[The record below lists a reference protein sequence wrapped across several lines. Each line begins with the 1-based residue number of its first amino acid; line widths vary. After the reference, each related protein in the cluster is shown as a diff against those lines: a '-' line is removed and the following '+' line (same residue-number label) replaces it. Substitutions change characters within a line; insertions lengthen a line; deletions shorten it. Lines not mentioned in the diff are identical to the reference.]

1 MSRGEES
8 LDRSESRPGREH
20 PVDTVT
26 FAPGTLVRARG
37 REWIVQPGS
46 SPDFLKLRP
55 LGGTDDEVTGLYLPI
70 EPVEP
75 ARFEWPDPSRP
86 GDHSSSRLL
95 REAARLG
102 FRTSTGPFRSFARLA
117 VDPRPYQLVPL
128 LMALK
133 LDPVR
138 MLIADDVGIGKTVES
153 LLVAR
158 EILDRGEARGLTVL
172 CPPHLAEQ
180 WQAEMAAKF
189 HLEAE
194 LVLSGTVS
202 RLERACP
209 MGESVFERF
218 PYTVV
223 STDYIK
229 SDRRREDFLRTCP
242 DLVIVDE
249 AHTCADPGQGGGKA
263 RHQRHQLLKG
273 LTKDRFRHLILV
285 TATPHSG
292 NEDAFR
298 SLLSLLDEQ
307 FSSLPPDLTGP
318 QNEPHRRRLAA
329 HLVQR
334 RRGDLLKYLD
344 TDTPFPKRL
353 EVEETYKLSP
363 AQRQLFDD
371 VLAYAR
377 EIVLDTS
384 GGKPRQRVRWWSALA
399 LLRSLSSSP
408 AAAAAT
414 LRTRA
419 STLEATTVEE
429 TDLLGQRTVLDLA
442 DEDGNESV
450 DVTPGSDFS
459 SLSEEESRHHKK
471 LLELARRAEALAGK
485 EDKKLQ
491 HLVGLT
497 RQLVQDGFRPIVFCR
512 FIHTA
517 EYLAREL
524 RDKLK
529 GVEVV
534 AVTGLLPPA
543 DREERVRELSQSEKR
558 VLVATDCL
566 SEGINLQQ
574 SFDAVIHYDL
584 SWNPTRHEQRE
595 GRVDRYG
602 QRSDQVRVLTYYG
615 SDNPVDG
622 IVLDVLLKKHK
633 KIRSSLG
640 ISVPVPADPSKVVE
654 ALMEGLL
661 LRGGQEQLSFEF
673 MSEERDKL
681 HLEWDKVTEREHRLS
696 QTMFAQHALKVE
708 DVARE
713 LSAVREAIGSKADV
727 ERFVSEAVSLHGGRA
742 QSGVL
747 ELADCPRSLRD
758 AVGREET
765 RLTVRYEL
773 PVRENELYL
782 NRTHPV
788 VEGLASWVLDSS
800 LDPLGEARARRTG
813 VIRTRNVSVRT
824 TLLLVRLRFHVI
836 TRWRGDVRP
845 EQRMLAEELQL
856 VAFEGRPGNAR
867 WLDSADGLLD
877 AEPGGN
883 VDPGQAREL
892 LSGILGE
899 LGAVERHL
907 EELSKRRAGELLQS
921 HQRVRQAG
929 GRTGLSHT
937 VEPQLPA
944 DLLGVYLFLPG
955 SD

>member
-1 MSRGEES
+1 METK
-8 LDRSESRPGREH
+8 
-20 PVDTVT
+20 TVA

-37 REWIVQPGS
+37 REWVVQPGS
-46 SPDFLKLRP
+46 KPEFLLLRP

-70 EPVEP
+70 EPVEA
-75 ARFEWPDPSRP
+75 ARFDWPDPTLP
-86 GDHSSSRLL
+86 GDHYSSRLL

-138 MLIADDVGIGKTVES
+138 LLIADDVGIGKTVEA

-158 EILDRGEARGLTVL
+158 ELLDRGEARGLTVL

-180 WQAEMAAKF
+180 WQAEMVSKF
-189 HLEAE
+189 HLDAE

-229 SDRRREDFLRTCP
+229 SDKRREDFLRTCP

-249 AHTCADPGQGGGKA
+249 AHSCADPGQGGGKA
-263 RHQRHQLLKG
+263 RHQRHQLLRG
-273 LTKDRFRHLILV
+273 LSRDPERHLLLV

-298 SLLSLLDEQ
+298 SLLTLIEEGFAD
-307 FSSLPPDLTGP
+307 LPPDLTGP
-318 QNEPHRRRLAA
+318 LNEPHRRRLAA

-334 RRGDLLKYLD
+334 RRGDLLRYLD
-344 TDTPFPKRL
+344 TETPFPKRI
-353 EVEETYKLSP
+353 EAEETYRLSP
-363 AQRQLFDD
+363 SHRQLFDD

-419 STLEATTVEE
+419 TTIEATSVEE
-429 TDLLGQRTVLDLA
+429 TDRLGQRTVLDLV

-471 LLELARRAEALAGK
+471 LLELARRAEALQGK

-491 HLVGLT
+491 QIITLT
-497 RQLVQDGFRPIVFCR
+497 RQLVDDGFRPILFCR

-524 RDKLK
+524 REKLK
-529 GVEVV
+529 GAEVS

-543 DREERVRELSQSEKR
+543 DREERVRELSAAAKP

-574 SFDAVIHYDL
+574 AFDAVLHYDL

-602 QRSDQVRVLTYYG
+602 QRSEQVRVLTYYG

-640 ISVPVPADPSKVVE
+640 ISVPVPADPGKVVE

-661 LRGGQEQLSFEF
+661 LRSSRDQLTFDF
-673 MSEERDKL
+673 VSEERDKL

-708 DVARE
+708 EVARE
-713 LSAVREAIGSKADV
+713 LSSVREAIGSKADT
-727 ERFVSEAVSLHGGRA
+727 ERFVKDALTLHGGRVSPGRA
-742 QSGVL
+742 GASQLDVG
-747 ELADCPRSLRD
+747 DCPRSLRD
-758 AVGREET
+758 ALGREET
-765 RLTVRYEL
+765 RLEARFEL
-773 PVRENELYL
+773 PVSGAELYL

-813 VIRTRNVSVRT
+813 VIRTQSVAVRT

-836 TRWRGDVRP
+836 TRWRSESRS

-867 WLDSADGLLD
+867 WVASADGLLD
-877 AEPGGN
+877 SEPSGN
-883 VDPGQAREL
+883 IDTGQAREL
-892 LSGILGE
+892 LSAILGE
-899 LGAVERHL
+899 LDSVQAYL
-907 EELSKRRAGELLQS
+907 EDLSRTRASELLQS
-921 HQRVRQAG
+921 HQRVRQAA
-929 GRTGLSHT
+929 GRTGLSHS
-937 VEPQLPA
+937 VEPQLPV

-955 SD
+955 GA

>member
-1 MSRGEES
+1 M
-8 LDRSESRPGREH
+8 
-20 PVDTVT
+20 DTVT
-26 FAPGTLVRARG
+26 YTPGILVRARG
-37 REWIVQPGS
+37 REWVVQPGS
-46 SPDFLKLRP
+46 TQDFLLLRP

-75 ARFEWPDPSRP
+75 ARFEWPDPTRP
-86 GDHSSSRLL
+86 GDHFSSRLL

-102 FRTSTGPFRSFARLA
+102 FRTSTGPFRSFARLG

-128 LMALK
+128 LMALR

-138 MLIADDVGIGKTVES
+138 LLIADDVGIGKTVES

-158 EILDRGEARGLTVL
+158 ELLDRGEARGLAVL

-194 LVLSGTVS
+194 LVMSGTVG

-209 MGESVFERF
+209 MGESIFERF
-218 PYTVV
+218 PFTVV

-229 SDRRREDFLRTCP
+229 SDKRREDFLRTCP

-263 RHQRHQLLKG
+263 RHRRHQLLRG
-273 LTKDRFRHLILV
+273 LARRADRHLILV

-292 NEDAFR
+292 NEEAFR
-298 SLLSLLDEQ
+298 SLLSLLDER
-307 FSSLPPDLTGP
+307 FADLPPDLTGA
-318 QNEPHRRRLAA
+318 QNEMHRRRLAA

-334 RRGDLLKYLD
+334 RRGDLLRYLD
-344 TDTPFPKRL
+344 TETPFPRRL
-353 EVEETYKLSP
+353 EAEETYKLSP
-363 AQRQLFDD
+363 GQRKLFDE

-377 EIVLDTS
+377 EIVTDTS
-384 GGKPRQRVRWWSALA
+384 GGRPRQRVRWWSALA

-419 STLEATTVEE
+419 STLEAATVEE

-459 SLSEEESRHHKK
+459 SLSEEEGKHHRK
-471 LLELARRAEALAGK
+471 LMELARRAEALEGK
-485 EDKKLQ
+485 DDRKLQ
-491 HLVGLT
+491 DVIALT
-497 RQLVQDGFRPIVFCR
+497 RQLVQEGFRPILFCR
-512 FIHTA
+512 FIPTA

-529 GVEVV
+529 GVEVA

-543 DREERVRELSQSEKR
+543 DREERVRELSLLERR

-566 SEGINLQQ
+566 SEGINLQE
-574 SFDAVIHYDL
+574 SFDAVVHYDL

-602 QRSDQVRVLTYYG
+602 QRSERVRVLTFYG

-622 IVLDVLLKKHK
+622 IVLDVLLRKHK

-661 LRGGQEQLSFEF
+661 LRSSPDQLTFDF
-673 MSEERDKL
+673 VSEERDRL
-681 HLEWDKVTEREHRLS
+681 HLEWDKVTEREHRQS

-708 DVARE
+708 EVARE
-713 LSAVREAIGSKADV
+713 LADVREAIGSRHDV
-727 ERFVSEAVSLHGGRA
+727 ERFVTGAVRLHGGIVA
-742 QSGVL
+742 EGAL
-747 ELADCPRSLRD
+747 EVGDCPRSMRD
-758 AVGREET
+758 AIGREEA
-765 RLTVRYEL
+765 RLKVRYEL
-773 PVRENELYL
+773 PVSADQLYL

-788 VEGLASWVLDSS
+788 VEGMASWVLDGS
-800 LDPLGEARARRTG
+800 LDALGEARARRTG
-813 VIRTRNVSVRT
+813 AIRTRAVSVRT

-836 TRWRGDVRP
+836 TRWRGDTRP

-856 VAFEGRPGNAR
+856 VAFEGRPANAR
-867 WLDSADGLLD
+867 WLSSGDGLLE
-877 AEPGGN
+877 AEPSGN
-883 VDPGQAREL
+883 LDPGQAREL
-892 LSGILGE
+892 LSGILTE
-899 LGAVERHL
+899 LGSVQGHL
-907 EELSKRRAGELLQS
+907 EELSRLRAGELLES

-929 GRTGLSHT
+929 GRTGLSHS
-937 VEPQLPA
+937 VEPQLPV
-944 DLLGVYLFLPG
+944 DLMGVYLFLPG
-955 SD
+955 GADS

>member
-1 MSRGEES
+1 ME
-8 LDRSESRPGREH
+8 
-20 PVDTVT
+20 TIT

-37 REWIVQPGS
+37 REWVVQPGS
-46 SPDFLKLRP
+46 SADFLKLRP

-128 LMALK
+128 LMALR

-138 MLIADDVGIGKTVES
+138 LLIADDVGIGKTVES

-158 EILDRGEARGLTVL
+158 ELLDRGEARGLTVL

-180 WQAEMAAKF
+180 WQAEMTSKF

-194 LVLSGTVS
+194 LVLSGTVG
-202 RLERACP
+202 RLERECP
-209 MGESVFERF
+209 LGESIFDHF
-218 PYTVV
+218 PCTVV

-249 AHTCADPGQGGGKA
+249 AHTCADPGQGGGRA
-263 RHQRHQLLKG
+263 RHQRHQLLRG
-273 LTKDRFRHLILV
+273 LARKADRHLILV

-292 NEDAFR
+292 NEEAFR
-298 SLLSLLDEQ
+298 SLLSLLSEQ
-307 FSSLPPDLTGP
+307 FSGLPPDLTGP
-318 QNEPHRRRLAA
+318 QNEPYRRRLAG

-353 EVEETYKLSP
+353 EAEETYKLSP

-384 GGKPRQRVRWWSALA
+384 GGRPRQRVRWWSALA

-429 TDLLGQRTVLDLA
+429 TDLLGQRTVLDLT

-459 SLSEEESRHHKK
+459 SLSEEETRHHRK
-471 LLELARRAEALAGK
+471 LLELARRAEGLQGK
-485 EDKKLQ
+485 DDKKLQ
-491 HLVGLT
+491 DILALT
-497 RQLVQDGFRPIVFCR
+497 RQLVQDGYRPILFCR
-512 FIHTA
+512 FIPTA
-517 EYLAREL
+517 EYLAGEL
-524 RDKLK
+524 RDRLR

-543 DREERVRELSQSEKR
+543 DREARVRELSLTEKR

-566 SEGINLQQ
+566 SEGINLQE
-574 SFDAVIHYDL
+574 SFDAVVHYDL

-602 QRSDQVRVLTYYG
+602 QRSDRVRVLTYYG

-640 ISVPVPADPSKVVE
+640 ISVPVPADPGKVVE

-661 LRGGQEQLSFEF
+661 LRGSGTEQLAFDF
-673 MSEERDKL
+673 MSEERDRL

-708 DVARE
+708 EVARE
-713 LSAVREAIGSKADV
+713 LAAVREAIGSRADV
-727 ERFVSEAVSLHGGRA
+727 ERFVSEAIASHGGRVA
-742 QSGVL
+742 PGLL
-747 ELADCPRSLRD
+747 EVGDCPRSLRD
-758 AVGREET
+758 ALGREET
-765 RLTVRYEL
+765 RLPVRYEL
-773 PVRENELYL
+773 PVSGAELYL
-782 NRTHPV
+782 TRTHPV

-813 VIRTRNVSVRT
+813 VLRTRHVSVRT
-824 TLLLVRLRFHVI
+824 TLLLVRLRFHIV
-836 TRWRGDVRP
+836 TRWRQEARP

-867 WLDSADGLLD
+867 WLDGGEGLLD
-877 AEPGGN
+877 AEPSGN
-883 VDPGQAREL
+883 IDPGQAREL
-892 LSGILGE
+892 LSAILGE
-899 LGAVERHL
+899 LGSVEGRL
-907 EELSKRRAGELLQS
+907 EELSQRRAEELLQS

-929 GRTGLSHT
+929 GRSGLSHH
-937 VEPQLPA
+937 VEPQLPV

-955 SD
+955 

>member
-1 MSRGEES
+1 M
-8 LDRSESRPGREH
+8 
-20 PVDTVT
+20 DTQTVIH
-26 FAPGTLVRARG
+26 APGTLVRARG
-37 REWIVQPGS
+37 REWVVQPGS
-46 SPDFLKLRP
+46 THDFLRLRP

-70 EPVEP
+70 EPVET

-86 GDHSSSRLL
+86 GDHTSSRLL

-138 MLIADDVGIGKTVES
+138 LLIADDVGIGKTVES

-158 EILDRGEARGLTVL
+158 ELLDRGEAKGLTVL

-180 WQAEMAAKF
+180 WQAEMVSKF
-189 HLEAE
+189 HLEAQ
-194 LVLSGTVS
+194 LVLSSTVG

-209 MGESVFERF
+209 MGESVFEHF
-218 PYTVV
+218 PYTIV

-229 SDRRREDFLRTCP
+229 TDRRREDFLRTCP

-249 AHTCADPGQGGGKA
+249 AHTCADPGQGGGRA
-263 RHQRHQLLKG
+263 RHQRHQLLRG
-273 LTKDRFRHLILV
+273 LARRPDRHLILV

-298 SLLSLLDEQ
+298 SLLSLLDDGFTE
-307 FSSLPPDLTGP
+307 LPVDLTGA
-318 QNEPHRRRLAA
+318 QNEPHRRHLAA

-334 RRGDLLKYLD
+334 RRGDLLRYLD

-353 EVEETYKLSP
+353 EAEETYQLSP
-363 AQRQLFDD
+363 VQRQLFDD
-371 VLAYAR
+371 VLSYAR
-377 EIVLDTS
+377 EIVCDTS
-384 GGKPRQRVRWWSALA
+384 GGRPRQRVRWWSALA
-399 LLRSLSSSP
+399 LLRSLASSP

-429 TDLLGQRTVLDLA
+429 TDLLGQRTVLDLS

-459 SLSEEESRHHKK
+459 SLSEEEERHHRK
-471 LLELARRAEALAGK
+471 LLDLARRAEALEGK
-485 EDKKLQ
+485 DDRKLQ
-491 HLVGLT
+491 RVIALT
-497 RQLVQDGFRPIVFCR
+497 RQLVEDGFRPILFCR

-524 RDKLK
+524 REKLK
-529 GVEVV
+529 GTEVA

-543 DREERVRELSQSEKR
+543 DREARVQELSLAGR
-558 VLVATDCL
+558 PVLVATDCL
-566 SEGINLQQ
+566 SEGINLQE

-602 QRSDQVRVLTYYG
+602 QRSERVRVVTYYG
-615 SDNPVDG
+615 SDNAVDG

-661 LRGGQEQLSFEF
+661 LRGGQEQMSFEF
-673 MSEERDKL
+673 MTEERDRL

-708 DVARE
+708 EVATE
-713 LSAVREAIGSKADV
+713 LNSVRDAIGSRHDV
-727 ERFVSEAVSLHGGRA
+727 ERFVRDAVTLHGGRA
-742 QSGVL
+742 LDGAL
-747 ELADCPRSLRD
+747 EVGDCPRALRD
-758 AVGREET
+758 AIGREET
-765 RLTVRYEL
+765 RLAIRYEL
-773 PVRENELYL
+773 PIRSDELYL

-813 VIRTRNVSVRT
+813 VIRTRMVTVRT
-824 TLLLVRLRFHVI
+824 TLLLVRLRFHVV
-836 TRWRGDVRP
+836 TRWRADARP
-845 EQRMLAEELQL
+845 EQRLLAEELQL
-856 VAFEGRPGNAR
+856 VAFEGRPANAR
-867 WLDSADGLLD
+867 WLESAEKLLEV
-877 AEPGGN
+877 EPSGN
-883 VDPGQAREL
+883 LDPGQAREL
-892 LSGILGE
+892 LSSILGE
-899 LGAVERHL
+899 LGSVQGHL
-907 EELSKRRAGELLQS
+907 EEFSRTRAGELLKS

-929 GRTGLSHT
+929 GRTGLSHS
-937 VEPQLPA
+937 VEPQLPV

-955 SD
+955 DGGS